1 MSRWQYAAIHIDE
14 ASLNAFLHVMKPDG
28 QHEVT
33 QVELGTDRSQLLFTL
48 LARLGEQGW
57 ELVGPFELSAKE
69 GLLSSRRT
77 VFVAEHIYLRRPL
90 PE

>member
-1 MSRWQYAAIHIDE
+1 MTRWQYAAIHIEE
-14 ASLNAFLHVMKPDG
+14 ASLNAFLHVMNPDG

-33 QVELGTDRSQLLFTL
+33 QVELGKDRSQLLFTL

-69 GLLSSRRT
+69 GILSTRRT
-77 VFVAEHIYLRRPL
+77 VFVAEHIYLKRPL
-90 PE
+90 SE